1 MMRGIS
7 TAAGGKNSH
16 SRHHDSSD
24 NASIHLRPAVVV
36 ILTIWFGLSLAL
48 PLSLVALA
56 DDPDANTFFEYDYF
70 QKVDSGSGAYSGY
83 DEETNGKGRY
93 EVVSWG
99 PDEVDMIYSYG
110 WDYWNDEGLRLSGGR
125 SGNFSFSLSTRLYT
139 SPTIDL
145 DDPEYEALP
154 ANTLGQWVWISPDV
168 EVGDRI
174 HILDDNWTVTD
185 KDKTLW
191 SKWVSKKVIEVEVKG
206 YWSRNDDYGVFD
218 FSYTDRLYFEKQSGM
233 FVAERYEE
241 WDSGFWQGDAARFR
255 YVVEMDVTESSY
267 EVEIDW
273 FTLITKY
280 TCDSLL
286 IAFLVGG
293 FIYLIYRGRWMRR
306 NFTIKDI
313 QEFGGS
319 TKPGSG
325 VTVKFRRVWKM
336 TDYPHR
342 ENNAT
347 DYFGPFLEHW
357 AEKALLAKDRVS
369 VATTR
374 LHGLVGF
381 GLYNKEA
388 KIGTILC
395 KNTQMTETLRSF
407 TGSKDFFT
415 ESRHIVKP
423 DKWMKKNS
431 TLMAQMRKT
440 KNEAYN
446 IFETHTVYE
455 LPVMKPIVYDTNL
468 VRPMTARDLRKVAS
482 LARKIYRSKAR
493 RWIKACYNSGD
504 LSYVATLNGTIVGFG
519 FACVSGEYGRLHTL
533 GVAKEHRGKGIG
545 KELHLARLNAMQ
557 LMGVTRVIDEIA
569 DWNLAS
575 IRIST
580 LSGFKPIG
588 KMYVE
593 TVRTKRIKKNIIRR

>member
-1 MMRGIS
+1 MMRDFS
-7 TAAGGKNSH
+7 TTSGGRNSNWSH
-16 SRHHDSSD
+16 LYASDRASRGF
-24 NASIHLRPAVVV
+24 RPAVAL
-36 ILTIWFGLSLAL
+36 ILTIWLGMILTL
-48 PLSLVALA
+48 PLSLTALA
-56 DDPDANTFFEYDYF
+56 DDPDSNTYFAYDYL

-83 DEETNGKGRY
+83 YEETKGTGRY
-93 EVVSWG
+93 DVLNWG
-99 PDEVDMIYSYG
+99 PDEVDISYWYR
-110 WDYWNDEGLRLSGGR
+110 WDYWNNEDLIDSGGR
-125 SGNFSFSLSTRLYT
+125 GGEFSFSLATRLYT
-139 SPTIDL
+139 SQDIDL
-145 DDPEYEALP
+145 DDPEYMALP
-154 ANTLGQWVWISPDV
+154 ANTLGQWIWIPSEV
-168 EVGDRI
+168 EVGQRI
-174 HILDDNWTVTD
+174 HILDDNWTVKDTD
-185 KDKTLW
+185 KTIW
-191 SKWVSKKVIEVEVKG
+191 SKFVSIKVIEVEVSG
-206 YWSRNDDYGVFD
+206 HWSRNDDYGVFD

-241 WDSGFWQGDAARFR
+241 WDTGYWQGDAARFR
-255 YVVEMDVTESSY
+255 YIIEIDVTESSY
-267 EVEIDW
+267 EVEVDW
-273 FTLITKY
+273 FTLVSTY
-280 TCDSLL
+280 TCYSL
-286 IAFLVGG
+286 IVVFFVGG
-293 FIYLIYRGRWMRR
+293 LAYLIYRGRWMRR
-306 NFTIKDI
+306 VFTIKDI
-313 QEFGGS
+313 QEFGGEA
-319 TKPGSG
+319 KPGSLE
-325 VTVKFRRVWKM
+325 TVRFRRVWKM

-342 ENNAT
+342 TNNAT

-369 VATTR
+369 VATSKVY
-374 LHGLVGF
+374 GLVGF

-407 TGSKDFFT
+407 AGSKDFFT

-423 DKWMKKNS
+423 DKWMMKDS
-431 TLMAQMRKT
+431 SLMAQMRKT

-455 LPVMKPIVYDTNL
+455 LTEMKPITYDTNL
-468 VRPMTARDLRKVAS
+468 VRPMTARDLRGVAS
-482 LARKIYRSKAR
+482 LASKIYRSKAK
-493 RWIKACYNSGD
+493 RWIKACYSSGD

-557 LMGVTRVIDEIA
+557 LMGVTKVIDEIA

-593 TVRTKRIKKNIIRR
+593 TVRTKRIKKNIVRR